1 MRKLNND
8 LFSIIIPC
16 YNSEDYLDRLLK
28 CLKKQT
34 YKNLEIILIND
45 GSTDKTLD
53 IMNKFKK
60 EVDYKVIIKT
70 QKNKGLGAAINT
82 GLKLVTGDYF
92 SYINSDDMITEDYVS
107 EFVKLFNSKKDINVI
122 QRNGYLVPED
132 EVNEIGKKEF
142 NMINDWNTNPFK
154 KDLFLN
160 MILEVN
166 YNFTYVAIR
175 TKAFD
180 KVVKN
185 RDIYE
190 SRDGQNYQI
199 LLPMFYNYDSYYINT
214 PGIYFVTR
222 STSLSRNYKNEKPG
236 RLYEMYDEY
245 KKIILTT
252 LKKMNLDNYDYLEEL
267 VNQKYIVKSLEYAKE
282 TNSKKDIDYYEKE
295 YKTKVMKNNIYEQE
309 VKKVKEQYPLVSII
323 VPVYNGSNYMREAI
337 DSALNQDYPNI
348 EIIVIN
354 DGSTD
359 GGKTR
364 EIAKSYGDKIRYLE
378 KENGGVSTALN
389 LGIKE
394 MKGDFFSWLSHDD
407 RYYENKISTQM
418 YYLINNNLLNK
429 KVITYTDYDVINE
442 KSKVIGETSFG
453 VYRPNDKP
461 ELALIRGLVSGTALL
476 IPKEAFEEYGTFDTK
491 YRCVQDYLLFFE
503 FMKTYRY
510 VFIPK
515 VTNST
520 RVHSGQV
527 TNVNPKVVEENN
539 FLWIKMQEETSDETK
554 IRLMHSIYDFYLR
567 MERYLRINMGNS
579 KNDYVKAREHA
590 LNKAEKIKETASK
603 KMDKIYKNN
612 NEKDIYDCLYN
623 YYKKCHKF
631 RKIKDKKVSESNQKL
646 SSQIQLVINEMGLYN
661 TIDYLYEKTKN
672 KHIKKMTD
680 EMRNCIKCHYRY
692 YFKNENKFERFITIC
707 RGYGFIGMSKYIII
721 KICDKLRLWRIIR
734 IFIPAKKYD

>member
-1 MRKLNND
+1 MKKINNG
-8 LFSIIIPC
+8 LFSIIVPC
-16 YNSEDYLDRLLK
+16 YNSENYLYRLLE
-28 CLKKQT
+28 CFKKQT
-34 YKNLEIILIND
+34 YKNLEIILVND

-53 IMNKFKK
+53 LMNKFKK
-60 EVDYKVIIKT
+60 EVDYKVIVKN
-70 QKNKGLGAAINT
+70 QENKGLGGAINT

-92 SYINSDDMITEDYVS
+92 SYINSDDMITEDYVES
-107 EFVKLFNSKKDINVI
+107 FIKLFNSNKDVNVI

-132 EVNEIGKKEF
+132 EVKEVGKKEF
-142 NMINDWNTNPFK
+142 NMINDWNTNPYEK
-154 KDLFLN
+154 HLFLN

-180 KVVKN
+180 KVVKK

-199 LLPMFYNYDSYYINT
+199 LLPMFYNYESYYINR

-222 STSLSRNYKNEKPG
+222 STSLSRNYKNERPG

-267 VNQKYIVKSLEYAKE
+267 VNQKYIVKKLEYAKE
-282 TNSKKDIDYYEKE
+282 INSKKDIEFYEKE
-295 YKTKVMKNNIYEQE
+295 YKTKVMKKNIYEQE
-309 VKKVKEQYPLVSII
+309 VKKVREKYPLVSII
-323 VPVYNGSNYMREAI
+323 IPVYNGSNYMKEAI

-394 MKGDFFSWLSHDD
+394 MKGQYFSWLSHDD

-476 IPKEAFEEYGTFDTK
+476 IPKEAFEEYGVFDTK
-491 YRCVQDYLLFFE
+491 YRCVQDYLLFFD

-520 RVHSGQV
+520 RVHAGQV
-527 TNVNPKVVEENN
+527 TNVNPKVIEENN

-554 IRLMHSIYDFYLR
+554 IRLMHSIYDFYVR

-579 KNDYVKAREHA
+579 KNDYVEARKHA
-590 LNKAEKIKETASK
+590 LDKAEKIKKSASK
-603 KMDKIYKNN
+603 KMDKIYKDNK
-612 NEKDIYDCLYN
+612 EEDIYACLYN
-623 YYKKCHKF
+623 YYKKCNKF
-631 RKIKDKKVSESNQKL
+631 KKIKDKKVGTVNQKL
-646 SSQIQLVINEMGLYN
+646 LDQIQVVINEMGLYN
-661 TIDYLYEKTKN
+661 TLDYLYEKANN
-672 KHIKKMTD
+672 KHIKKMAD
-680 EMRNCIKCHYRY
+680 KMRDCIKCHYRY
-692 YFKNENKFERFITIC
+692 YFKNASKFEVFTTLC
-707 RGYGFIGMSKYIII
+707 RGYGFIGMTKYIII

>member
-1 MRKLNND
+1 MKKTNGG

-16 YNSEDYLDRLLK
+16 YNSEDYLDRLLN

-34 YKNLEIILIND
+34 YKNLEIILVDD

-53 IMNKFKK
+53 LMNKFKK
-60 EVDYKVIIKT
+60 EVKYKVIIKS
-70 QKNKGLGAAINT
+70 QKNKGLGGAINT
-82 GLKLVTGDYF
+82 GLKLVTGDFF

-107 EFVKLFNSKKDINVI
+107 SFVELFDSKKEANVI

-132 EVNEIGKKEF
+132 EVDQIGKKEF
-142 NMINDWNTNPFK
+142 NMINDWNTNPFEK
-154 KDLFLN
+154 KLFLN

-180 KVVKN
+180 KVVKD

-190 SRDGQNYQI
+190 SRDGQNWQI

-222 STSLSRNYKNEKPG
+222 SASLSRNYKNEKPG

-245 KKIILTT
+245 KKIQLTT

-267 VNQKYIVKSLEYAKE
+267 INQKYIVKKLEYAKE
-282 TNSKKDIDYYEKE
+282 INNKNDIEYYQKE
-295 YKTKVMKNNIYEQE
+295 YEEKVMKNNIYEPE
-309 VKKVKEQYPLVSII
+309 LKKIREKYPLVSII
-323 VPVYNGSNYMREAI
+323 VPVYNGANYMREAI

-359 GGKTR
+359 GGETEK
-364 EIAKSYGDKIRYLE
+364 IALSYGDKITYYN

-389 LGIKE
+389 FGISK
-394 MKGDFFSWLSHDD
+394 MNGSYFSWLSHDD
-407 RYYENKISTQM
+407 RYYKNKISTQM

-461 ELALIRGLVSGTALL
+461 ELALLRGLISGTALL
-476 IPKEAFEEYGTFDTK
+476 IPKQAFDECGVFDTK

-520 RVHSGQV
+520 RVHAGQV
-527 TNVNPKVVEENN
+527 TNVNPKVIEENN

-554 IRLMHSIYDFYLR
+554 IRLMHSIYDFYVR
-567 MERYLRINMGNS
+567 MERYLRINAENS
-579 KNDYVKAREHA
+579 KNDYVEAREHA
-590 LNKAEKIKETASK
+590 LMQAEKIKKSATK

-612 NEKDIYDCLYN
+612 KEEDIYACLYK
-623 YYKKCHKF
+623 YYKKCNKF
-631 RKIKDKKVSESNQKL
+631 RNICSKKIGVADQKL
-646 SSQIQLVINEMGLYN
+646 LDQLQLIINEMGLYN
-661 TIDYLYEKTKN
+661 TIYYLYEKTNN
-672 KHIKKMTD
+672 KYIKKMTD
-680 EMRNCIKCHYRY
+680 KMCICIKCHYRH
-692 YFKNENKFERFITIC
+692 YFNETNKFKKFILLF
-707 RGYGFIGMSKYIII
+707 RGYGFIGMTKYIII
-721 KICDKLRLWRIIR
+721 KICDKLKLWRIIR
-734 IFIPAKKYD
+734 IFIPQKKYE

>member
-1 MRKLNND
+1 MKKTNKE

-53 IMNKFKK
+53 MMNKFKK
-60 EVDYKVIIKT
+60 EVKYKVIIKT
-70 QKNKGLGAAINT
+70 QENKGLGGAINT

-92 SYINSDDMITEDYVS
+92 SYINSDDMITEDYVES
-107 EFVKLFNSKKDINVI
+107 FIKLFNSKENVNVI

-132 EVNEIGKKEF
+132 EVDQIGKKEF
-142 NMINDWNTNPFK
+142 NMINDWNTNPFEK
-154 KDLFLN
+154 HLFLN

-180 KVVKN
+180 KVVKD

-199 LLPMFYNYDSYYINT
+199 LLPMFYNYESDYINT

-252 LKKMNLDNYDYLEEL
+252 LKKMKLDNYDYLEEL
-267 VNQKYIVKSLEYAKE
+267 VNQKYIVKKLEYAKE
-282 TNSKKDIDYYEKE
+282 MNLKDDIDYYEKE

-309 VKKVKEQYPLVSII
+309 IKKVREKYPLVSII

-337 DSALNQDYPNI
+337 DSALKQDYPNI
-348 EIIVIN
+348 EIIVVN
-354 DGSTD
+354 DGSKD
-359 GGKTR
+359 DGKTE
-364 EIAKSYGDKIRYLE
+364 EIALSYGDKITYYK

-389 LGIKE
+389 FGISK
-394 MKGDFFSWLSHDD
+394 MKGAYFSWLSHDD

-461 ELALIRGLVSGTALL
+461 ELALLRGLISGTALL
-476 IPKEAFEEYGTFDTK
+476 IPKDAFDECGVFDTK
-491 YRCVQDYLLFFE
+491 YRCVQDYLLFFD
-503 FMKTYRY
+503 FMKKYRY
-510 VFIPK
+510 IFIPK
-515 VTNST
+515 ITNST
-520 RVHSGQV
+520 RVHAGQV
-527 TNVNPKVVEENN
+527 TNVNPKVIEENN
-539 FLWIKMQEETSDETK
+539 FLWIKFQEETPDETK
-554 IRLMHSIYDFYLR
+554 IRLMHSIYDFYVR

-579 KNDYVKAREHA
+579 KNDYVEAKKHA
-590 LNKAEKIKETASK
+590 LNKAEEIKKSATK
-603 KMDKIYKNN
+603 KMNKIYKDNK
-612 NEKDIYDCLYN
+612 EEDIYSCLYN

-631 RKIKDKKVSESNQKL
+631 RKIKDRKVKEVNQEL
-646 SSQIQLVINEMGLYN
+646 LDQIQLIINDMGLYN
-661 TIDYLYEKTKN
+661 TIDYLYEKTN
-672 KHIKKMTD
+672 DKHIKKMTD
-680 EMRNCIKCHYRY
+680 KMRICIKCHYRY
-692 YFKNENKFERFITIC
+692 YFNYKNKFDKFITLC
-707 RGYGFIGMSKYIII
+707 RGYGFIGISKHIII
-721 KICDKLRLWRIIR
+721 RICDKLRLWRIIR
-734 IFIPAKKYD
+734 IFIPQKKYD

>member
-1 MRKLNND
+1 MKEIKNS

-16 YNSEDYLDRLLK
+16 YNSEDYLGRLLK
-28 CLKKQT
+28 CLKNQT

-107 EFVKLFNSKKDINVI
+107 EFVKLFNFKKDINVI

-132 EVNEIGKKEF
+132 EVNQIGKKEF
-142 NMINDWNTNPFK
+142 NMINDWNTNPFEK
-154 KDLFLN
+154 HLFLN

-252 LKKMNLDNYDYLEEL
+252 LKKMKLNNYDYLEEL
-267 VNQKYIVKSLEYAKE
+267 VNQKYIVKKLEYAKE